1 MLCLRNLGCR
11 VETSINNEAL
21 KKAVMVWEGDRFSIS
36 SLEKSIMCYL
46 NHTEKENKNKIFLE
60 MLLEA
65 ESILT
70 MAMTILSMN
79 KSALY
84 ENEIKLISRGEEF
97 VQKIAKATA

>member
-1 MLCLRNLGCR
+1 
-11 VETSINNEAL
+11 
-21 KKAVMVWEGDRFSIS
+21 
-36 SLEKSIMCYL
+36 MCYL